1 MLRIKGGAQMNFII
15 VTGMS
20 GAGKSSAIN
29 FFEDMG
35 YYCVDNLPPTLIKS
49 FAELIVAQENK
60 LSKVVLGIDTRGGGL
75 FADLFSSLGEL
86 VESGHTYEII
96 FFDCSDAE
104 LIKRYKETRRLHP
117 LARSERIEEG
127 IVRERE
133 ILKEI
138 KEKAHHI
145 IDTSYL
151 LPKDTRGVLYKIYYE
166 EKAFDSIMIT
176 MVSFGFKY
184 GIPIDA
190 DLVFDVRFAPN
201 PYYIQEMRPLTGNDA
216 VVRDY
221 VMQFEVTQE
230 FLAKLQEMISFLIPN
245 YKKEG
250 KNQLVIAIGCTGG
263 KHRSVTVA
271 NALYDFLQEKG
282 HTVIKQHRDIEKDS
296 KRGK

>member
-1 MLRIKGGAQMNFII
+1 MNFII

-49 FAELIVAQENK
+49 FADLIVAQENK
-60 LSKVVLGIDTRGGGL
+60 VSKVVLGIDTRGGGL
-75 FADLFSSLGEL
+75 FADLFNSLQEL
-86 VESGHTYEII
+86 GESGHTYEII

-151 LPKDTRGVLYKIYYE
+151 LPKDTRGILYKIYCE
-166 EKAFDSIMIT
+166 EKAFDSMMIT
-176 MVSFGFKY
+176 IVSFGFKY

-190 DLVFDVRFAPN
+190 DLVFDVRFVPN
-201 PYYIQEMRPLTGNDA
+201 PYYIQEMRPYTGNDA
-216 VVRDY
+216 IISDY
-221 VMQFEVTQE
+221 VMQFEVAQD
-230 FLAKLQEMISFLIPN
+230 FLAKLQDMIGFLIPN

-263 KHRSVTVA
+263 KHRSVTLA
-271 NALYDFLQEKG
+271 NALYDFLQKKG

>member
-1 MLRIKGGAQMNFII
+1 MNFII

-49 FAELIVAQENK
+49 FADLIVAQQNK
-60 LSKVVLGIDTRGGGL
+60 VSKVVLGIDTRGGGL
-75 FADLFSSLGEL
+75 FADLFSSLQEL
-86 VESGHTYEII
+86 DELGHTYEII
-96 FFDCSDAE
+96 FFDCSESE

-117 LARSERIEEG
+117 LARGERVEEG
-127 IVRERE
+127 IRKEQE

-138 KEKAHHI
+138 KEKANHV

-151 LPKDTRGVLYKIYYE
+151 LPKDTRGILYKIYCE
-166 EKAFDSIMIT
+166 DKAFDSMMIT
-176 MVSFGFKY
+176 IVSFGFKY

-201 PYYIQEMRPLTGNDA
+201 PYYIPDMRPCTGNDKI
-216 VVRDY
+216 VSDY
-221 VMQFEVTQE
+221 VMQFEVTQN
-230 FLAKLQEMISFLIPN
+230 FLEKLQDMMSFLIPN
-245 YKKEG
+245 YRKEG

-263 KHRSVTVA
+263 KHRSVTIA
-271 NALYDFLQEKG
+271 NALYDFLQKKG

>member
-1 MLRIKGGAQMNFII
+1 MNFII

-49 FAELIVAQENK
+49 FADLIVSQENK
-60 LSKVVLGIDTRGGGL
+60 VSKVVLGIDTRGGGL
-75 FADLFSSLGEL
+75 FDDLLASLDEL
-86 VESGHTYEII
+86 IELGHTYEII
-96 FFDCSDAE
+96 FFDCSETE

-117 LARSERIEEG
+117 LAREERVEEG
-127 IVRERE
+127 IRKEQK
-133 ILKEI
+133 ILKNI
-138 KEKAHHI
+138 KEKANHI

-151 LPKDTRGVLYKIYYE
+151 LPKDTRGILYKIYCE
-166 EKAFDSIMIT
+166 EKAFDSMMIT
-176 MVSFGFKY
+176 IVSFGFKY
-184 GIPIDA
+184 GIPMDA

-201 PYYIQEMRPLTGNDA
+201 PYYIPDMRPCTGNDQ

-221 VMQFEVTQE
+221 VLQFEVTQQ
-230 FLAKLQEMISFLIPN
+230 FLDKLKDMIDFLVPN
-245 YKKEG
+245 YRKEG

-263 KHRSVTVA
+263 KHRSVTIA
-271 NALYDFLQEKG
+271 NALYEFLQEQG

>member
-1 MLRIKGGAQMNFII
+1 MNFII

-49 FAELIVAQENK
+49 FAELIAMQENK
-60 LSKVVLGIDTRGGGL
+60 VSKVVLGIDTRGGGL
-75 FADLFSSLGEL
+75 FADLMDSLQEL
-86 VESGHTYEII
+86 VECGHTYEII
-96 FFDCSDAE
+96 FFDCSEVE

-117 LARSERIEEG
+117 LARGERIEEG
-127 IVRERE
+127 IRKEQE

-138 KEKAHHI
+138 KEEASHI

-151 LPKDTRGVLYKIYYE
+151 LPKDTRGVLYKIYCE
-166 EKAFDSIMIT
+166 EESFDSLMIT
-176 MVSFGFKY
+176 IVSFGFKY

-201 PYYIQEMRPLTGNDA
+201 PYYIPEMRPCTGNDEI
-216 VVRDY
+216 VRDY
-221 VMQFEVTQE
+221 VMQFDVTQE
-230 FLAKLQEMISFLIPN
+230 FLAKLEDMTSFLIPN

-263 KHRSVTVA
+263 KHRSVTIA
-271 NALYDFLQEKG
+271 NAMYDFLEKKG

>member
-1 MLRIKGGAQMNFII
+1 MNFII

-49 FAELIVAQENK
+49 FADLIVAQENK
-60 LSKVVLGIDTRGGGL
+60 VSKVVLGIDTRGGGL
-75 FADLFSSLGEL
+75 FADLFNSLQEL

-151 LPKDTRGVLYKIYYE
+151 LPKDTRGVLYQIYCE
-166 EKAFDSIMIT
+166 EKAFDSMMIT
-176 MVSFGFKY
+176 IVSFGFKY

-201 PYYIQEMRPLTGNDA
+201 PYYIQEMRPFTGNDA
-216 VVRDY
+216 IVRDY

-230 FLAKLQEMISFLIPN
+230 FLSKLQDMTSFLIPN

-250 KNQLVIAIGCTGG
+250 KNQLVVAIGCTGG
-263 KHRSVTVA
+263 KHRSVTLA
-271 NALYDFLQEKG
+271 NVLYDFLQKKG

>member
-1 MLRIKGGAQMNFII
+1 MNFII

-49 FAELIVAQENK
+49 FAELIVAQQNK

-75 FADLFSSLGEL
+75 FADLFASLQEL

-127 IVRERE
+127 IIRERE

-151 LPKDTRGVLYKIYYE
+151 LPKDTRGVLYKIYCE
-166 EKAFDSIMIT
+166 EKAFDSMMIT
-176 MVSFGFKY
+176 IVSFGFKY

-201 PYYIQEMRPLTGNDA
+201 PYYIQEIRPFTGNDA
-216 VVRDY
+216 IVSDY

-230 FLAKLQEMISFLIPN
+230 FLAKLQDMVSFLIPN

-250 KNQLVIAIGCTGG
+250 KNQLVVAIGCTGG
-263 KHRSVTVA
+263 KHRSVTLA
-271 NALYDFLQEKG
+271 NALYDFLQKKG

>member
-1 MLRIKGGAQMNFII
+1 MNFII

-49 FAELIVAQENK
+49 FADLIMAQENK
-60 LSKVVLGIDTRGGGL
+60 VSKVVLGIDTRGGGM
-75 FADLFSSLGEL
+75 FADLFDSLQEL
-86 VESGHTYEII
+86 VEYGHTYEII
-96 FFDCSDAE
+96 FFDCSEAE

-117 LARSERIEEG
+117 LARGERVEEG
-127 IVRERE
+127 IRKERE
-133 ILKEI
+133 ILKEM
-138 KEKAHHI
+138 KERANHI

-151 LPKDTRGVLYKIYYE
+151 LPKDTRGVLYKIYCE
-166 EKAFDSIMIT
+166 DKAFDSMMIT
-176 MVSFGFKY
+176 IVSFGFKY

-201 PYYIQEMRPLTGNDA
+201 PYYIPEMRPFTGNDA
-216 VVRDY
+216 IVSDY
-221 VMQFEVTQE
+221 VMQFEVTQD
-230 FLAKLQEMISFLIPN
+230 FLAKLEDMTSFLIPN

-263 KHRSVTVA
+263 KHRSVTLA
-271 NALYDFLQEKG
+271 NALYDFLQKKG
-282 HTVIKQHRDIEKDS
+282 HTVIKQHRDIEKAS

>member
-1 MLRIKGGAQMNFII
+1 MNFII

-49 FAELIVAQENK
+49 FADLIVAQENK
-60 LSKVVLGIDTRGGGL
+60 VSKVVLGIDTRGGGL
-75 FADLFSSLGEL
+75 FADLLECLQEL
-86 VESGHTYEII
+86 IEGGHTYEIL
-96 FFDCSDAE
+96 FFDCSDIE

-117 LARSERIEEG
+117 LARSERIEDG
-127 IVRERE
+127 IIKERE

-138 KEKAHHI
+138 KEKANHI
-145 IDTSYL
+145 VDTSYL
-151 LPKDTRGVLYKIYYE
+151 LPKDTRGVLYKIYCQ
-166 EKAFDSIMIT
+166 EKGFDSMMIT
-176 MVSFGFKY
+176 IVSFGFKY

-201 PYYIQEMRPLTGNDA
+201 PYYISEMRPLTGNDKL
-216 VVRDY
+216 VSDY

-230 FLAKLQEMISFLIPN
+230 FLTKLQDMIGFLIPN

-263 KHRSVTVA
+263 KHRSVTLA
-271 NALYDFLQEKG
+271 NALYDFLHEKG

>member
-1 MLRIKGGAQMNFII
+1 MNFII

-49 FAELIVAQENK
+49 FADLIVSQENK
-60 LSKVVLGIDTRGGGL
+60 VSKVVLGIDTRGGGL
-75 FADLFSSLGEL
+75 FDDLLTSLDEL
-86 VESGHTYEII
+86 IELGHTYEII
-96 FFDCSDAE
+96 FFDCSETE

-117 LARSERIEEG
+117 LAREERVEEG
-127 IVRERE
+127 IRKEQK
-133 ILKEI
+133 ILKNI
-138 KEKAHHI
+138 KEKANHI

-151 LPKDTRGVLYKIYYE
+151 LPKDTRGILYKIYCE
-166 EKAFDSIMIT
+166 EKAFDSMMIT
-176 MVSFGFKY
+176 IVSFGFKY

-201 PYYIQEMRPLTGNDA
+201 PYYIPDMRPCTGNDQ

-221 VMQFEVTQE
+221 VLQFEVTQQ
-230 FLAKLQEMISFLIPN
+230 FLDKLKDMIDFLVPN
-245 YKKEG
+245 YRKEG

-263 KHRSVTVA
+263 KHRSVTIA
-271 NALYDFLQEKG
+271 NALYEFLQEKG

>member
-1 MLRIKGGAQMNFII
+1 MNFII

-49 FAELIVAQENK
+49 FADLIVAQENK
-60 LSKVVLGIDTRGGGL
+60 VSKVVLGIDTRGGGL
-75 FADLFSSLGEL
+75 FADLFNSLQEL
-86 VESGHTYEII
+86 VECGHTYEII
-96 FFDCSDAE
+96 FFDCSEVE

-117 LARSERIEEG
+117 LARGERVEEG
-127 IVRERE
+127 IRKERE

-138 KEKAHHI
+138 KEKANHI

-151 LPKDTRGVLYKIYYE
+151 LPKDTRGVLYKIYCE
-166 EKAFDSIMIT
+166 DEAFDSMMIT
-176 MVSFGFKY
+176 IVSFGFKY

-201 PYYIQEMRPLTGNDA
+201 PYYIPEMRPCTGNDQ

-221 VMQFEVTQE
+221 VMQFDVTQE
-230 FLAKLQEMISFLIPN
+230 FLAKLQDMVSFLIPN

-250 KNQLVIAIGCTGG
+250 KNQLVVAIGCTGG
-263 KHRSVTVA
+263 KHRSVTLA
-271 NALYDFLQEKG
+271 NALYDFLEKKG

>member
-1 MLRIKGGAQMNFII
+1 MNFII

-49 FAELIVAQENK
+49 FAELIVAQQNK

-75 FADLFSSLGEL
+75 FADLFTSLQEL

-127 IVRERE
+127 IIRERE

-151 LPKDTRGVLYKIYYE
+151 LPKDTRGVLYKIYCE
-166 EKAFDSIMIT
+166 EKAFDSMMIT
-176 MVSFGFKY
+176 IVSFGFKY

-201 PYYIQEMRPLTGNDA
+201 PYYIQEIRPFTGNDA
-216 VVRDY
+216 IVSDY

-230 FLAKLQEMISFLIPN
+230 FLAKLQDMVSFLIPN

-250 KNQLVIAIGCTGG
+250 KNQLVVAIGCTGG
-263 KHRSVTVA
+263 KHRSVTLA
-271 NALYDFLQEKG
+271 NALYDFLQKKG

>member
-1 MLRIKGGAQMNFII
+1 MNFII

-49 FAELIVAQENK
+49 FADLIVAQENK
-60 LSKVVLGIDTRGGGL
+60 VSKVVLGIDTRGGGL
-75 FADLFSSLGEL
+75 FADLFDSLQEL
-86 VESGHTYEII
+86 TEGGHTYEII

-117 LARSERIEEG
+117 LARSERIEDG
-127 IVRERE
+127 IIRERE

-138 KEKAHHI
+138 KEKAEHI

-151 LPKDTRGVLYKIYYE
+151 LSKDTRGVLYKIYCE
-166 EKAFDSIMIT
+166 EEAFDSLMIT
-176 MVSFGFKY
+176 IVSFGFKY

-201 PYYIQEMRPLTGNDA
+201 PYYIPEMRPCTGNDKI
-216 VVRDY
+216 VSDY
-221 VMQFEVTQE
+221 VMQFDVSKD
-230 FLAKLQEMISFLIPN
+230 FLAKLEDMVGFLIPN

-263 KHRSVTVA
+263 KHRSVTLA
-271 NALYDFLQEKG
+271 NALYDFLQKRG

>member
-1 MLRIKGGAQMNFII
+1 MNFII

-35 YYCVDNLPPTLIKS
+35 YYCVDNLPPTLIKN
-49 FAELIVAQENK
+49 FAQLIVAQQEK
-60 LSKVVLGIDTRGGGL
+60 LDKVVLGIDIRGGSL
-75 FADLFSSLGEL
+75 FADLFSSLNEL
-86 VESGHTYEII
+86 AVLGHTYEIL

-104 LIKRYKETRRLHP
+104 LIKRFKETRRLHP

-127 IVRERE
+127 IEKERK

-138 KEKAHHI
+138 KEKANHI
-145 IDTSYL
+145 IDTSYM
-151 LPKDTRGVLYKIYYE
+151 LPKDTKEVLFKIYS
-166 EKAFDSIMIT
+166 EKKDFNSLMVTI
-176 MVSFGFKY
+176 VSFGFKY

-201 PYYIQEMRPLTGNDA
+201 PYYNPEMRPFTGNDA
-216 VVRDY
+216 IVRDY
-221 VMQFEVTQE
+221 VLSFDVTKK
-230 FLAKLQEMISFLIPN
+230 FLAKLEDMIDFLIPN
-245 YKKEG
+245 YKQEG
-250 KNQLVIAIGCTGG
+250 KNQVVIAIGCTGG

-271 NALYDFLQEKG
+271 NALYEFLQKEG
-282 HTVIKQHRDIEKDS
+282 HTVLKQHRDIEKDS

>member
-1 MLRIKGGAQMNFII
+1 MNFII

-49 FAELIVAQENK
+49 FADLIVAQENK
-60 LSKVVLGIDTRGGGL
+60 VSKVVLGIDTRGGGL
-75 FADLFSSLGEL
+75 FADLLECLQEL
-86 VESGHTYEII
+86 IEGGHTYEIL
-96 FFDCSDAE
+96 FFDCSDIE

-117 LARSERIEEG
+117 LARSERIEDG
-127 IVRERE
+127 IIKERE

-138 KEKAHHI
+138 KEKANHI
-145 IDTSYL
+145 VDTSYL
-151 LPKDTRGVLYKIYYE
+151 LPKDTRGVLYKIYCQ
-166 EKAFDSIMIT
+166 EKGFDSMMIT
-176 MVSFGFKY
+176 IVSFGFKY

-201 PYYIQEMRPLTGNDA
+201 PYYISEMRPLTGNDKL
-216 VVRDY
+216 VSDY

-230 FLAKLQEMISFLIPN
+230 FLTKLQDMIGFLIPN

-263 KHRSVTVA
+263 KHRSVTLA
-271 NALYDFLQEKG
+271 NALYDFLYEKG

>member
-1 MLRIKGGAQMNFII
+1 MNFII

-49 FAELIVAQENK
+49 FADLIVAQENK
-60 LSKVVLGIDTRGGGL
+60 VSKVVLGIDTRGGGL
-75 FADLFSSLGEL
+75 FADLFDSLQEL
-86 VESGHTYEII
+86 VELGHTYEII
-96 FFDCSDAE
+96 FFDCSEVE

-117 LARSERIEEG
+117 LARGERVEEG
-127 IVRERE
+127 IRKERE

-138 KEKAHHI
+138 KEKANHI

-151 LPKDTRGVLYKIYYE
+151 LPKDTRGVLYKIYCE
-166 EKAFDSIMIT
+166 DKAFDSMMIT
-176 MVSFGFKY
+176 IVSFGFKY

-201 PYYIQEMRPLTGNDA
+201 PYYIPEMRPCTGNDQA
-216 VVRDY
+216 VRDY

-230 FLAKLQEMISFLIPN
+230 FLAKLQDMVSFLIPN

-250 KNQLVIAIGCTGG
+250 KNQLVVAIGCTGG
-263 KHRSVTVA
+263 KHRSVTLA
-271 NALYDFLQEKG
+271 NALYDFLQKKG